1 MRRKPDKSRET
12 GVCVKMRAPR
22 GLLAGLALL
31 TPAFF
36 LFALLAAISVAQAAG
51 DGARAGTLSS
61 ISVGTTAGASPNS
74 AQHECANN
82 GHASMQQNCFS
93 CIVAPFVLPVS
104 VIVEAG
110 NGRPVPLSSRQR
122 EMFDQIE
129 PPDRR
134 PPKSFV

>member
-1 MRRKPDKSRET
+1 M
-12 GVCVKMRAPR
+12 
-22 GLLAGLALL
+22 AGLALL

-93 CIVAPFVLPVS
+93 CIIAPFALPVS